1 MASPQPT
8 QPEAMAEANPFLPA
22 PSVVSPSPS
31 SSSISKKNGSKRD
44 SSRSDEFPPID
55 SVFVELCEEHIL
67 LLKYQDSS
75 GANKK
80 ESKSEKPGME
90 KPKKKSS
97 WYSALY
103 PTYKT
108 RSEGFKRTFKELPAD
123 ERLVV
128 DYSCAL
134 QRDILVHGRLYVSP
148 GYLCFYANIF
158 GWETSVT
165 VPWRQVT
172 GLTKEKTA
180 LVIPNAILVTTNN
193 ERYFLTSFGARDKT
207 FLMLFR
213 IWQNALLDKSLTN
226 QELWQLVHSCYGEEL
241 GLTSDDEDYVSS
253 TGIDEENAA
262 NLSRSL
268 AMDQS
273 AKVADVPEAPITPL
287 ITTTCVQDSEPATL
301 TQPINQSSGSQ
312 DSELNLLSA
321 TGELHPSIN
330 SNLLAAPSTADSGS
344 VQTDLSDTTESD
356 VENSDTVAICPNP
369 HEGRDLLDAV
379 FPIPVDQLFSLLFT
393 TSTFFVAFHTTR
405 KTYDIQATSW
415 TPDKSTG
422 IKTRQVTMTISINN
436 SVGPKTAQVTED
448 QVMSPVS
455 SPGKIYVIDVEANQ
469 SGIPYAD
476 SFYIINHFC
485 LVRLSDNE
493 CRLSV
498 NSQLKYRKSVW
509 GLVKTFIEKNSWSG
523 LEEFYRALSKALT
536 AEAEALLA
544 GEATSVV
551 VKRKNR
557 IARHRR
563 VRAGQLIVTSEASG
577 STSLAAAGEGSSTVR
592 AALVSQF
599 VGGDR
604 PMNAADSPTCCSWII
619 LATLVALLLL
629 NALLYH
635 KLWGL
640 EEWGR
645 EVALN
650 KFELPFPKDKPQSH
664 EDWLKLLQK
673 QEVLH
678 RKEMDHWQRF
688 LDAAINLLKQAEETL
703 QQLHSS
709 IKPPSVSTVWADDST
724 STGNS
729 SPSDEL

>member
-55 SVFVELCEEHIL
+55 S
-67 LLKYQDSS
+67 DSS

-268 AMDQS
+268 AMD
-273 AKVADVPEAPITPL
+273 
-287 ITTTCVQDSEPATL
+287 
-301 TQPINQSSGSQ
+301 
-312 DSELNLLSA
+312 SELNLLSA
-321 TGELHPSIN
+321 TGELQPSIN

-356 VENSDTVAICPNP
+356 VEKSDTVAICPNP
-369 HEGRDLLDAV
+369 HEGRDLLDVV

-436 SVGPKTAQVTED
+436 SVGPKTAQVAED

-523 LEEFYRALSKALT
+523 LEEFYKALSKALT

-577 STSLAAAGEGSSTVR
+577 STSVTAAGEGSSTVR

-709 IKPPSVSTVWADDST
+709 IKPPTVSTVWADDST

>member
-1 MASPQPT
+1 MASTPPIQPDII
-8 QPEAMAEANPFLPA
+8 AETS
-22 PSVVSPSPS
+22 PSSPVPTTMTPSPS
-31 SSSISKKNGSKRD
+31 TSTISKKSGSKRD
-44 SSRSDEFPPID
+44 SSRSDEFLPID
-55 SVFVELCEEHIL
+55 T
-67 LLKYQDSS
+67 DSS

-80 ESKSEKPGME
+80 EIKSEKSFGE

-97 WYSALY
+97 WYSVLY

-108 RSEGFKRTFKELPAD
+108 RSEGFKRLFKELPLE

-180 LVIPNAILVTTNN
+180 LVIPNAILVTTNS
-193 ERYFLTSFGARDKT
+193 ERFFFTSFGARDKT

-226 QELWQLVHSCYGEEL
+226 QELWQLVHSCYGDEL

-253 TGIDEENAA
+253 TGMDEDSVA
-262 NLSRSL
+262 NLSCSL
-268 AMDQS
+268 VM
-273 AKVADVPEAPITPL
+273 
-287 ITTTCVQDSEPATL
+287 AT
-301 TQPINQSSGSQ
+301 PIN
-312 DSELNLLSA
+312 LLDPNA
-321 TGELHPSIN
+321 VVQPSIN

-356 VENSDTVAICPNP
+356 AEKNTTIAVCPSP
-369 HEGRDLLDAV
+369 HDGREMLDAV

-393 TSTFFVAFHTTR
+393 TSTFFVALHTNR

-422 IKTRQVTMTISINN
+422 IKRRQVTMTISINN

-469 SGIPYAD
+469 AGIPYAD

-485 LVRLSDNE
+485 LVKISDTE
-493 CRLSV
+493 CRLTV
-498 NSQLKYRKSVW
+498 NSHLKYRKSVW

-523 LEEFYRALSKALT
+523 LEDFYKALSKALS

-544 GEATSVV
+544 GEATSAA

-563 VRAGQLIVTSEASG
+563 VRAGHVVITSDTPICTTTVAS
-577 STSLAAAGEGSSTVR
+577 SGEGSPTVR

-599 VGGDR
+599 VGSDR
-604 PMNAADSPTCCSWII
+604 PMNAGEAPTCCSWII
-619 LATLVALLLL
+619 FATLLALLLL
-629 NALLYH
+629 NAVLYH

-650 KFELPFPKDKPQSH
+650 KIELPFENDKPQSH
-664 EDWLKLLQK
+664 EDWLRLLQK

-678 RKEMDHWQRF
+678 RREMDHWQRF

-703 QQLHSS
+703 KQLHSS
-709 IKPPSVSTVWADDST
+709 IKGPSVSTVWADEST
-724 STGNS
+724 SNGNS
-729 SPSDEL
+729 SPPSDEL